1 MPALGA
7 ARTRS
12 ICPLPWGSCRSPAA
26 GRGGGSGRRGGSPRG
41 PPSAAATRAAAGKER
56 RLLGAERRGEAG
68 RGGRRRRGGERGWSA
83 ERRGG
88 ERAMRGA
95 AAGGSLAGSACGG
108 SAAASASVCWPPCW
122 GGSAGA
128 AGTAPTSS
136 WTAASAL
143 PREPRGPAARR
154 SASKWSAA
162 EATWWKL
169 CSLPCCPTAPCP
181 CEYGPQYPPRE
192 RPGGRGAGLWGAG
205 AHPWGSGG
213 TPWRGRARALLQ
225 EPGKPLPAD
234 YNITGPAFKKYVSS
248 FFLFSFFFLSLETLA
263 GLLVELGK
271 LGLP

>member
-1 MPALGA
+1 MGFLPVTRCGARGRLRPPGGESAGSAQRRGYTGCGRKGA
-7 ARTRS
+7 AAPRR
-12 ICPLPWGSCRSPAA
+12 R
-26 GRGGGSGRRGGSPRG
+26 RKGGS
-41 PPSAAATRAAAGKER
+41 
-56 RLLGAERRGEAG
+56 LGAERRGEAG

-108 SAAASASVCWPPCW
+108 SAAASASACWPPCW

-169 CSLPCCPTAPCP
+169 CSPPCCPTAPCP

-213 TPWRGRARALLQ
+213 TPWRGRARALPQ

-234 YNITGPAFKKYVSS
+234 YNITLGR
-248 FFLFSFFFLSLETLA
+248 
-263 GLLVELGK
+263 LLK
-271 LGLP
+271 SM